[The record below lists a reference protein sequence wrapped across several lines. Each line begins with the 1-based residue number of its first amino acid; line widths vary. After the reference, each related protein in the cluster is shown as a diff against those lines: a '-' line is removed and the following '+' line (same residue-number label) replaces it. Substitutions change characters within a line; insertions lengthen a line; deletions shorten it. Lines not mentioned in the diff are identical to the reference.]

1 MHLCFARMSKRFIF
15 ILGCIMIGLYPAE
28 RSFSAFKTTIQQWNP
43 YSDFPSDA
51 FLLNRSSPTDKAWLE
66 YYIPFDY
73 VEEKAKIIILG
84 ITPGTTQWANAV
96 KSAGENLRKGWSDE
110 AVLKEAKKFGAFSGP
125 MRERLVRMLDLV
137 GVNKII
143 GTSSCSK
150 IYEPDNHDAHM
161 TSCFVNPIFN
171 INRKGYNEGSMK
183 PRVSLFTDAFKNGF
197 LKEVQ
202 ALPNAYIVALGS
214 ASDILS
220 YAVQQGWIEE
230 ERIISGIQHPS
241 LANPRTSYF
250 LGDSILEK
258 KGSNDPA
265 KVDEGKQ
272 SAINK
277 VNAILQSM

>member
-1 MHLCFARMSKRFIF
+1 MSKRFIF

-137 GVNKII
+137 GINKII
-143 GTSSCSK
+143 GASSCSK
-150 IYEPDNHDAHM
+150 IYDPDNHDAHM

-171 INRKGYNEGSMK
+171 INREGYNQKSMK
-183 PRVSLFTDAFKNGF
+183 ATIPLFINAFKNGF
-197 LKEVQ
+197 LKEAQ

-214 ASDILS
+214 ASGILS

-230 ERIISGIQHPS
+230 ERVISGIQHPS
-241 LANPRTSYF
+241 TANPRTSYF
-250 LGDSILEK
+250 LGDSILK
-258 KGSNDPA
+258 KSRSNDPA
-265 KVDEGKQ
+265 QVDEGKQ